1 MKKVGIAI
9 EKWKL
14 PIFSRHLKQAGY
26 SYSDGAGVTED
37 TIMLYVH
44 TDNPGALLQVTKAA
58 VTEAAKTGA
67 PKP

>member
-1 MKKVGIAI
+1 MKVGIAI

-26 SYSDGAGVTED
+26 SYDDGAGVTAD

-44 TDNPGALLQVTKAA
+44 TLDAEALKKVVIAA
-58 VTEAAKTGA
+58 STEAARTGA
-67 PKP
+67 PKT